1 MFNDHGAGGYAT
13 GNLRI
18 PRHLA
23 LYAVSGDGHSNQDL
37 GNRKEVIAIPAIA
50 TWRRQQ
56 HRNVIA
62 EKSAW
67 VGRALGG
74 WEMREGIGIQ
84 SPAGGIWKIR
94 VP

>member
-1 MFNDHGAGGYAT
+1 MTTGLGAMLQET
-13 GNLRI
+13 
-18 PRHLA
+18 
-23 LYAVSGDGHSNQDL
+23 SGSLGTWHYMQYLGMDTSNQDL
-37 GNRKEVIAIPAIA
+37 GNRKEVIAFPAVA
-50 TWRRQQ
+50 TWGRQQ

-62 EKSAW
+62 EKSGW

-74 WEMREGIGIQ
+74 WAMVEGIGVQ